1 MRELGR
7 PVLAAAAVVVCGAV
21 MTILDST
28 IVNVAIERL
37 AVVFDARLSTIQWV
51 STGYLLALA
60 SVIPLAGWAV
70 DRFGTR
76 RVFMGATAAFVGG
89 SLLCGLAWSAGSLIA
104 FRVLQGLGG
113 GMVMPV
119 GMTILART
127 AGQDRMGRVMALV
140 GVPMLLAPAVGPVL
154 GGALLDGASWRLIF
168 FINLPVGA
176 LALVLAARVLP
187 REAGSRGE
195 PLDVLGLALLSP
207 GLAALVAGLA
217 APAGGALA
225 HVLWLAAGCLL
236 IAAFARHALR
246 VENPLIDLRIFRD
259 RVVAAATATIL
270 LFGAAFFGSLL
281 LLALYY
287 QLARDFSALDTGLV
301 LAAQGVGAMLT
312 MPVAGKLTDRSGAG
326 SVVRF
331 GIVLVI
337 AGTIPFAFVADD
349 DVPGWLLVLGLF
361 LRGAGMG
368 ATLMPAMAAAYQA
381 LPPEAMARAA
391 SALEIVQRAGATLGI
406 ALLAVILQHGLT
418 TRVPGFEGT
427 LSTVEDAS
435 PAVRAELAEPL
446 TAAAGHTFTWALVL
460 TAVTLIPALLL
471 PRRRPVDVLVDQP
484 DPLEAL

>member
-51 STGYLLALA
+51 STAYLLALA

-76 RVFMGATAAFVGG
+76 RVFIAAIAAFTAG

-140 GVPMLLAPAVGPVL
+140 GVPMLLAPALGPVL

-168 FINLPVGA
+168 FINLPVGI
-176 LALVLAARVLP
+176 LALVLAARILP
-187 REAGSRGE
+187 REPGSRGE
-195 PLDVLGLALLSP
+195 RLDVLGLALLSP

-217 APAGGALA
+217 VPAGGALA
-225 HVLWLAAGCLL
+225 HVLWLAAGCVL
-236 IAAFARHALR
+236 IAAFVWHALR
-246 VENPLIDLRIFRD
+246 TENPLIDLRIFKD
-259 RVVAAATATIL
+259 RVVAAATATVL

-281 LLALYY
+281 LLALYF

-312 MPVAGKLTDRSGAG
+312 MPVAGKLTDRTGAG

-331 GIVLVI
+331 GLVLVI
-337 AGTIPFAFVADD
+337 AGTVPFVFVADG
-349 DVPGWLLVLGLF
+349 VPGWLLVTGLF

-418 TRVPGFEGT
+418 TRVPGFHGT

-435 PAVRAELAEPL
+435 PALRAELSGPL

-460 TAVTLIPALLL
+460 TAATLIPALLL
-471 PRRRPVDVLVDQP
+471 PRRRPVEAPVPALADV
-484 DPLEAL
+484 

>member
-37 AVVFDARLSTIQWV
+37 AVVFDSRLATIQWV
-51 STGYLLALA
+51 STAYLLALA

-76 RVFMGATAAFVGG
+76 RVFMSAVAAFAGG
-89 SLLCGLAWSAGSLIA
+89 SLLCGLAWSAESLIA

-140 GVPMLLAPAVGPVL
+140 GVPMLLAPALGPIL

-168 FINLPVGA
+168 FINLPVA
-176 LALVLAARVLP
+176 VLALVLAARVLP
-187 REAGSRGE
+187 REPGSRGE
-195 PLDVLGLALLSP
+195 SLDVVGLALLSP

-225 HVLWLAAGCLL
+225 HVAGMLLGAAL
-236 IAAFARHALR
+236 IGAFVWHALR
-246 VENPLIDLRIFRD
+246 IENPLIDLRIFKD
-259 RVVAAATATIL
+259 RVVAAATATVL

-281 LLALYY
+281 LLALYF

-312 MPVAGKLTDRSGAG
+312 MPVAGKLTDRTGAG
-326 SVVRF
+326 SVVRV
-331 GIVLVI
+331 GLVLVI
-337 AGTIPFAFVADD
+337 AGTVPFAFVAD

-418 TRVPGFEGT
+418 TRVPGFHGT

-435 PAVRAELAEPL
+435 PAVRAELSGPL
-446 TAAAGHTFTWALVL
+446 AAAAGHTFTWALVL
-460 TAVTLIPALLL
+460 TALTLVPALLL
-471 PRRRPVDVLVDQP
+471 PRRRPADVLVDQA